1 MEKVTRLQTIW
12 AKLLSLQ
19 MSYGKILLLLEVSFS
34 DVCIYLHMYREMR
47 WVPQDA
53 CTFNARYE
61 FTALKPLTCHVLV
74 SSSLCL
80 FFLCFLCSPGSNQL
94 IITPCV
100 LWSLSF
106 PLSFVTVTLFCLVN
120 HQKSKHKT
128 GNKILLY
135 YT

>member
-61 FTALKPLTCHVLV
+61 FTGLKPLTCHVLV

-80 FFLCFLCSPGSNQL
+80 FFP
-94 IITPCV
+94 P
-100 LWSLSF
+100 
-106 PLSFVTVTLFCLVN
+106 FVFSVHLGPI
-120 HQKSKHKT
+120 S
-128 GNKILLY
+128 
-135 YT
+135 